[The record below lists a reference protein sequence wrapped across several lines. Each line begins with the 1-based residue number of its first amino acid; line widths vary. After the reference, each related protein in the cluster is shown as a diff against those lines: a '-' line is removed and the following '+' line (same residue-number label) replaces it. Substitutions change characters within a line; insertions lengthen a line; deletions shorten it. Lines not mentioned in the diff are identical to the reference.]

1 MRVKHREGKRE
12 GRPLTLSK
20 APYSLTMH
28 RRALDVGVSRPHL
41 HLKRRRKSTKKY

>member
-1 MRVKHREGKRE
+1 MRIKHQEGKRE

-28 RRALDVGVSRPHL
+28 RRALGMGVSRPHL
-41 HLKRRRKSTKKY
+41 YLKRRGKSTKKY